1 MSTNVVPTICP
12 FCGVGCGMYLVV
24 NHGRVAGAEGW
35 PEHPDNR
42 GMLCP
47 KGRFSYALVNH
58 PDRLKYPMRREGDSW
73 RQVSWEEALSP
84 CTIT

>member
-24 NHGRVAGAEGW
+24 SHGRVAGAEGW

-47 KGRFSYALVNH
+47 KGRFS
-58 PDRLKYPMRREGDSW
+58 
-73 RQVSWEEALSP
+73 
-84 CTIT
+84 